1 MSVEDR
7 IESLK
12 SKHANLETKLEQE
25 NARPHPDDDL
35 VRSLKHEK
43 LALKDQI
50 HHLELTT

>member
-12 SKHANLETKLEQE
+12 AKHATLEDQLDQE
-25 NARPHPDDDL
+25 NARPQPDDDV

-50 HHLELTT
+50 HHLELTN